1 MSGKPGFKAV
11 SAVLCAL
18 LFCAELTGGYVEAGF
33 DAFRRVTERK
43 STSSGGGGPKKP
55 TSIPTYSE
63 ETVVPSNFDI
73 QAELVSAAAAP
84 LSSDSF
90 GVFQM
95 TCVGGQVTRDDPV
108 AYPAQPGKSHL
119 QQFFGNESATA
130 YSTYASLRGGG
141 SSTCM
146 SRVDRS
152 LYSIPAMLDGRGNMV
167 RPDFSALT
175 FKRRPTSD
183 ANCQPSGGTGGCIA
197 FPNGLKFVFGY
208 DPAKPTER
216 SGNPRFSCEGAT
228 AGRGEFN
235 TITQAAAYCP
245 SQPSGG
251 VYNKLVATLD
261 APSCWDGKNLDSAD
275 HRSHTAYPVDGW
287 LSTAQCPST
296 HPFQIPGLSMSV
308 RYTVDDGVANWRF
321 SSDETVQGAQ
331 PGMTF
336 RATWVGAWDNQV
348 MGMWVQNCINKKLGC
363 PSANL
368 GNGKAVRASSGF
380 VTTANPRLVA
390 LNPQS
395 PTPTPTPTPAP
406 TPSPTPSP
414 TTHIENKVAAE
425 GDSISVYAPGNYTGL
440 YDSSRSAVTVCGLA
454 VGGSDIEA
462 VTRRISGVTTCNGE
476 VVTLLIGANDMYNG
490 QMSITL
496 DMWLAKVW
504 AYTDSLRA
512 QGYKVAMGTIL
523 PQYNINGS
531 AYMTEFTRRRPL
543 ANAAIR
549 AAVGAHI
556 DAVIDFAADPTI
568 GPDSAAANPAL
579 YPDGLHPSASAQA
592 TMSTIYGPVVD
603 RLLAR

>member
-1 MSGKPGFKAV
+1 MSGRPGFKAV

-18 LFCAELTGGYVEAGF
+18 LFCAELTGGYVEEGF
-33 DAFRRVTERK
+33 NTFRRVTDRK
-43 STSSGGGGPKKP
+43 STSSGGGGPKKST
-55 TSIPTYSE
+55 TSIPAYAE

-73 QAELVSAAAAP
+73 QAELVSTAAASP
-84 LSSDSF
+84 SSESF
-90 GVFQM
+90 GVFRM
-95 TCVGGQVTRDDPV
+95 TCGAGQITPDDPV

-119 QQFFGNESATA
+119 QQFFGNESGTA

-141 SSTCM
+141 GSTCM
-146 SRVDRS
+146 SPVDRS

-167 RPDFSALT
+167 RPDFTALT

-183 ANCQPSGGTGGCIA
+183 TNCQPSGGTGGCIA
-197 FPNGLKFVFGY
+197 FPNGLRFVFGY
-208 DPAKPTER
+208 DPTKPTER
-216 SGNPRFSCEGAT
+216 AGNPRFSCEGAT
-228 AGRGEFN
+228 AGRGEYS

-251 VYNKLVATLD
+251 AYNKLVATID
-261 APSCWDGKNLDSAD
+261 GPSCWDGKNLDSAD
-275 HRSHTAYPVDGW
+275 HRSHVAYPVDGW
-287 LSTAQCPST
+287 LSSAQCPST

-308 RYTVDDGVANWRF
+308 RYTVDDGLANWRF
-321 SSDETVQGAQ
+321 SSDEAVQGAQ
-331 PGMTF
+331 PGMTL

-363 PSANL
+363 PTANL
-368 GNGKAVRASSGF
+368 GNGKAVRAGSGF
-380 VTTANPRLVA
+380 VTTANPRLV
-390 LNPQS
+390 PVPGTQS
-395 PTPTPTPTPAP
+395 PTPTPTPPPNP
-406 TPSPTPSP
+406 TN
-414 TTHIENKVAAE
+414 HIENKVAAE

-440 YDSSRSAVTVCGLA
+440 YDGARSTVTVCGLA

-462 VTRRISGVTTCNGE
+462 VTRRIGGVTNCNGE

-490 QMSITL
+490 NMAISL

-523 PQYNINGS
+523 PQHNVNGS

-592 TMSTIYGPVVD
+592 TMSTVYGPVVD
-603 RLLAR
+603 KLLAR

>member
-1 MSGKPGFKAV
+1 MSGRPGFKAV
-11 SAVLCAL
+11 LAVLCAL
-18 LFCAELTGGYVEAGF
+18 LFCAELTGGYVEEGF
-33 DAFRRVTERK
+33 NTFRRVTDRK
-43 STSSGGGGPKKP
+43 SNSSGGGGPKKST
-55 TSIPTYSE
+55 TSIPAYPE

-73 QAELVSAAAAP
+73 QAELISAAAAP
-84 LSSDSF
+84 PSSDSF
-90 GVFQM
+90 GVFRM
-95 TCVGGQVTRDDPV
+95 TCVAGQITQDDPV

-119 QQFFGNESATA
+119 QQFFGNESGTA

-141 SSTCM
+141 GSTCM
-146 SRVDRS
+146 SPVDRS

-167 RPDFSALT
+167 RPDFTALT

-183 ANCQPSGGTGGCIA
+183 TNCQPSGGTGGCIA
-197 FPNGLKFVFGY
+197 FPNGLRFVIGY

-216 SGNPRFSCEGAT
+216 AGNPRFSCEGAT
-228 AGRGEFN
+228 AGRGEYS
-235 TITQAAAYCP
+235 TITQAAVYCP

-251 VYNKLVATLD
+251 AYNQLVATID
-261 APSCWDGKNLDSAD
+261 GPSCWDGKNLDSAD
-275 HRSHTAYPVDGW
+275 HRSHVAYPVDGW
-287 LSTAQCPST
+287 LSSAQCPST

-308 RYTVDDGVANWRF
+308 RYTVDDGLANWRF
-321 SSDETVQGAQ
+321 SSDEAVQGAQ
-331 PGMTF
+331 PGMTL

-348 MGMWVQNCINKKLGC
+348 MGMWIQNCINKKLGC
-363 PSANL
+363 PTANL
-368 GNGKAVRASSGF
+368 GNGKAVRAGSGF
-380 VTTANPRLVA
+380 VTTANPRLV
-390 LNPQS
+390 PVPGIQS
-395 PTPTPTPTPAP
+395 PTPTPTPTPNP
-406 TPSPTPSP
+406 TS
-414 TTHIENKVAAE
+414 HIENKVAAE

-440 YDSSRSAVTVCGLA
+440 YDGARSTVTVCGLA

-462 VTRRISGVTTCNGE
+462 VTRRIGGVTNCNGE

-490 QMSITL
+490 NMAITL

-523 PQYNINGS
+523 PQYNVNSS

-592 TMSTIYGPVVD
+592 TMSTVYGPVVD
-603 RLLAR
+603 KLLAR